1 VRIAWKTPNYAL
13 DGFAITA
20 EASEDGIVLY
30 ADKDEERHIG
40 TLQDGEWTF
49 GDAVDASQPEPAT
62 WQDIDGATA
71 STYNLTVTEEDFD
84 TNYRCVVTIL
94 DDEYK
99 EFCARLLE
107 EQGIT
112 LTEEEK
118 AEEQVLYSATMKIA
132 APVMDE
138 VDFGIAP
145 LAASAAGNPKLSSDA
160 QWITGLTNGYEYITK
175 DTYDRVTGWLN
186 EGKITKGKADLYWT
200 KIGNN
205 GFASNNYANVLDANG
220 FPTGDVRSYNGFDLT
235 DGDKLEVLSEWY
247 GKTVYF
253 RPVEN
258 GQKWT

>member
-1 VRIAWKTPNYAL
+1 MDIWRCGRCLAA
-13 DGFAITA
+13 
-20 EASEDGIVLY
+20 
-30 ADKDEERHIG
+30 G
-40 TLQDGEWTF
+40 T
-49 GDAVDASQPEPAT
+49 AT

-186 EGKITKGKADLYWT
+186 EGKITKGKATY
-200 KIGNN
+200 IGLRLVTM
-205 GFASNNYANVLDANG
+205 VL
-220 FPTGDVRSYNGFDLT
+220 RLT
-235 DGDKLEVLSEWY
+235 
-247 GKTVYF
+247 TMPMF
-253 RPVEN
+253 
-258 GQKWT
+258 